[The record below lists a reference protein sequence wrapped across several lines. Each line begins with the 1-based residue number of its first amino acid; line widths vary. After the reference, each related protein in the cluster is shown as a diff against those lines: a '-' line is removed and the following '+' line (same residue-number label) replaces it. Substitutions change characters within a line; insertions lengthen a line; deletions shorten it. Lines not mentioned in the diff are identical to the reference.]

1 MKQKTACLTTAS
13 NIFFLLFCSPPY
25 RSPNDSPSHCY
36 DIPFP
41 IDDKTKNGHIDGE
54 PEAAGA
60 SHNTAENGATSSSAI
75 TSSKP
80 PSGAATATTTTTAGG
95 SSGAGARMSKSF
107 TTTFADPI
115 QSSNGPSDTGHH
127 HHHEHHHHHHRQH
140 HESGTTTATSRL
152 CKNSNSLDESLGAPT
167 AATNGFHKQP
177 GMPQSFSM
185 HDFDDRDRSFQQQQR
200 PHYTPND
207 IDKEDL
213 KRLMGAASF
222 GYGLF
227 QLSVSL
233 LPPNLLKLISFF
245 GFEGDRRIGIA
256 CLKHSRQSEDMR
268 APLAT

>member
-1 MKQKTACLTTAS
+1 MCIIIS
-13 NIFFLLFCSPPY
+13 CFCSPPY

-41 IDDKTKNGHIDGE
+41 IEDDKTKNGGLEGHHTSAE
-54 PEAAGA
+54 PAGA
-60 SHNTAENGATSSSAI
+60 SQQPQGETAAGSNGA
-75 TSSKP
+75 
-80 PSGAATATTTTTAGG
+80 AAAGGVTTTAAPSTTTAAAATT
-95 SSGAGARMSKSF
+95 SSRMSKSF
-107 TTTFADPI
+107 TTTFSDAI
-115 QSSNGPSDTGHH
+115 QSSNSPSNTDLL
-127 HHHEHHHHHHRQH
+127 HHHHHHH
-140 HESGTTTATSRL
+140 HHHNEPPPPPSPLHINNIGAHL
-152 CKNSNSLDESLGAPT
+152 CKNSSLDDSLGGGS
-167 AATNGFHKQP
+167 NGYHKQ
-177 GMPQSFSM
+177 GVPQSFSM
-185 HDFDDRDRSFQQQQR
+185 HDFDDRSFQQR
-200 PHYTPND
+200 HPYASTE